1 MGKKKADKKAKTEA
15 PKTEAKVEESAQP
28 KVGFIG
34 VGLMGHGMAKNIL
47 EKGYPLTILGHKN
60 RKPVTDLV
68 KRGAVEA
75 KSPKALAEACDVV
88 FLCVTGTPQVEDLV
102 QRADGL
108 KAGAHKGLIIVDCS
122 TSIPQS
128 TLALAAELKP
138 LGVRFI
144 DVPLGRTPRDAEA
157 GKLNAMVGCDKKTLK
172 EIRPILEAWAENI
185 IHVGG
190 VGDGHKIK
198 LINNFVAMGY
208 ASLYAEA
215 LTTAA
220 KSGLKLESLA
230 SVLSAGPLACGI
242 MENIIKKGVLG
253 GDPEAHMFTLKNCLK
268 DISYYAQFAAATPSS
283 AVVGNAVQQ
292 AYVIANSRGHGREY
306 MPQLCHAVAKLNDT
320 KLG

>member
-1 MGKKKADKKAKTEA
+1 MAKDKPLKKKSGKAAKTD
-15 PKTEAKVEESAQP
+15 PSLP
-28 KVGFIG
+28 NVGFIG
-34 VGLMGHGMAKNIL
+34 VGLMGHGMAKNIV
-47 EKGYPLTILGHKN
+47 EAGYPLTILAHKN
-60 RKPVTDLV
+60 RKPVTDLL
-68 KRGAVEA
+68 KRGASEA
-75 KSPKALAEACDVV
+75 KSPRAMAEACDVI
-88 FLCVTGTPQVEDLV
+88 FLCVTGTPQVEELV
-102 QRADGL
+102 RRADGL
-108 KAGAHKGLIIVDCS
+108 KAGARKGQIIVDCS
-122 TSIPQS
+122 TSIPDS

-172 EIRPILEAWAENI
+172 EIRPILETWAENV

-220 KSGLKLESLA
+220 KSGLKLDSLA
-230 SVLSAGPLACGI
+230 SVLSAGPLHCGI
-242 MENIIKKGVLG
+242 MDNIIKKGVLG

-268 DISYYAQFAAATPSS
+268 DISYYAQFASATPSS

-292 AYVIANSRGHGREY
+292 AFVIANSRGHGGEY
-306 MPQLCHAVAKLNDT
+306 MPQLCHATAKMNDT
-320 KLG
+320 KLT